1 MNRVFPVLLLFLAFS
16 ASAQEKWSLERCVT
30 YAIQNNISVKQ
41 ADIQTR
47 LAEIDV
53 LQSEAMKY
61 PSLGFSADAGKNF
74 GRSINRATNTFE
86 NESSFGA
93 GFRLQSGVTLFNWF
107 SQKHST
113 AAAKLEL
120 QAAGAATDKVR
131 NDIALNVAVAYL
143 QALLA
148 NEQVEV
154 SLVQIAQTNA
164 QYENIKKLVK
174 AGSLP
179 ELNAA
184 EVEAQLARDSAAF
197 ITARSGYQQQIIFLK
212 ALLSL
217 NMSQPFDIEKPEVE
231 AIPIEPLAEL
241 QPETVYQEALRNL
254 PQQKVNQLRYEAA
267 QKNILAAKASMY
279 PTLSAFGSI
288 GSNYSNLFPDQ
299 ENVIVTSTGVFDTS
313 RVAFVDVGG
322 GNKRYIIQERYD
334 FFSPKAKFGKQLF
347 DNNLSQSV
355 GLNLSVPIFNNRQ
368 LRSNL
373 ERSKLSAENF
383 KLQADQDNLT
393 LQQDIYTAYTDA
405 VNAMQRYLAATK
417 AVEAAE
423 KAYNFSSKRYE
434 VGLLQT
440 IELITNQNNLYRT
453 RLDALSAR
461 FEYVFRM
468 KLLEFYKGAGMKL

>member
-1 MNRVFPVLLLFLAFS
+1 MKGFVPCLCLVLIAFS
-16 ASAQEKWSLERCVT
+16 TAAQEKWSLERCVT

-41 ADIQTR
+41 ADIQSR
-47 LAEIDV
+47 IASVDLKQAE
-53 LQSEAMKY
+53 AGKY
-61 PSLGFSADAGKNF
+61 PSLGLSSDAGYNF

-86 NESSFGA
+86 NQSIFGV
-93 GFRLQSGVTLFNWF
+93 GYRLQSSVTLFNWF
-107 SQKHST
+107 SQKYFTESS
-113 AAAKLEL
+113 KLQL
-120 QAAGAATDKVR
+120 QAAQASADKIK

-148 NEQVEV
+148 YEQIEV
-154 SLVQIAQTNA
+154 SVIQIGQTSA

-184 EVEAQLARDSAAF
+184 EVEAQLARDSAAY
-197 ITARSGYQQQIIFLK
+197 ITARSGYQQQVIFLK

-217 NMSQPFDIEKPEVE
+217 NMSEPFDIEKPNVE
-231 AIPIEPLAEL
+231 SIPVESLADL
-241 QPETVYQEALRNL
+241 QPEYVYQEALKNL
-254 PQQKVNQLRYEAA
+254 PQQKVNELRYQAA
-267 QKNILAAKASMY
+267 QKNIQAAKASMY
-279 PTLSAFGSI
+279 PTVSGFASI
-288 GSNYSNLFPDQ
+288 GSDYSSTYLDEERGTRTFLGFSKLDGYVLTQTDTGFVYLPDYSF
-299 ENVIVTSTGVFDTS
+299 T
-313 RVAFVDVGG
+313 A
-322 GNKRYIIQERYD
+322 
-334 FFSPKAKFGKQLF
+334 PKAGLSRQLF
-347 DNNLSQSV
+347 GLNVRQGI

-368 LRSNL
+368 LRSNW
-373 ERSKLSAENF
+373 ERAKLSAENY
-383 KLQADQDNLT
+383 KLQSDLDNLT
-393 LQQDIYTAYTDA
+393 LQQDIYSAYNDA
-405 VNAMQRYLAATK
+405 INAMQRYLAATK

-468 KLLEFYKGAGMKL
+468 KLLEFYKGRGMKL